1 MAKYVQMRDVRH
13 VETAKV
19 LAALLRQDFLSQF
32 GADPALY
39 RAASTYQ
46 PIGKWLKG
54 GPVKSATW
62 QAKPGSA
69 TS

>member
-46 PIGKWLKG
+46 PIGK
-54 GPVKSATW
+54 
-62 QAKPGSA
+62 
-69 TS
+69 